1 MATEFDGPAVVS
13 GTCHATF
20 AFEVGQ
26 HIDLERCAG
35 SLAPAERQQ
44 VRSRRRLPQ
53 YFEYQPAP
61 LRLSQQPPTFAV
73 AGLPVARVDVV
84 LYDFGAAAVNYA
96 LPFEGD
102 LASLVPVSAALQDT
116 AALAEDARARL
127 ERLVPALHH
136 AIDRPELTDMVEDYL
151 IFQVDRLPRG
161 FRPGDLWQGPS
172 RDAVARL
179 LRGADQALA
188 VEEVD
193 DAIGLRLSW
202 TPDDVT
208 IVDSNAALVCDPDP
222 EETRVLLEFA
232 NVQLLELRHLDR
244 ELDEIVEQAYVA
256 LGRSRPT
263 WWRALRPPVMAVRR
277 LGQLQVDSAVLFE
290 RVSSAVK
297 LVGDRFLGRVYL
309 AASQRFHFADWDQ
322 GIARKLAVTEG
333 IYQKLSDRVT
343 ARRLEILEWI
353 VILLIAFEVVFGLI
367 R

>member
-1 MATEFDGPAVVS
+1 MSDFRVT

-35 SLAPAERQQ
+35 ALAPAERQQ
-44 VRSRRRLPQ
+44 VRDRRRLPQ
-53 YFEYQPAP
+53 YFQYQPPP
-61 LRLSQQPPTFAV
+61 LRLPQEPPAFAV
-73 AGLPVARVDVV
+73 AGLSIARVDVV
-84 LYDFGAAAVNYA
+84 LYDFGAASVNYV

-102 LASLVPVSAALQDT
+102 LAALVPVSTALQQETT
-116 AALAEDARARL
+116 ALVDDARARL
-127 ERLVPALHH
+127 GRLVPALGQ
-136 AIDRPELTDMVEDYL
+136 AIERPELTDMVEDYL
-151 IFQVDRLPRG
+151 IFQLDRLPRG
-161 FRPGDLWQGPS
+161 MRPGDLWQSLS

-179 LRGADQALA
+179 LRGVDQPLA
-188 VEEVD
+188 AEEVE

-202 TPDDVT
+202 APDDLT
-208 IVDSNAALVCDPDP
+208 IVDWNAALVCDPDP

-244 ELDEIVEQAYVA
+244 ELDEVVEQAYAA
-256 LGRSRPT
+256 LGRGRRT
-263 WWRALRPPVMAVRR
+263 WWHALRPPVMASRR

-309 AASQRFHFADWDQ
+309 AASQRFHFAEWDQ
-322 GIARKLAVTEG
+322 SIARKLAVTEG
-333 IYQKLSDRVT
+333 IYQKLSDRVS
-343 ARRLEILEWI
+343 ARRLEVLEWI
-353 VILLIAFEVVFGLI
+353 VILLIAFEVVFGLL